1 MNIFGLVDVDLN
13 DFFVLNTDTRTRGHP
28 FKLFKKRS
36 TGIRASFF
44 CEKVVNVS
52 KSLPVTVKFSSLAS
66 SLFKRSEY

>member
-36 TGIRASFF
+36 TVVQAS
-44 CEKVVNVS
+44 V
-52 KSLPVTVKFSSLAS
+52 PFSSVKGS
-66 SLFKRSEY
+66 